1 MHRFCLSAPSRFTR
15 AASDPPPSE
24 SAKSHLLRNNFELE
38 PNPFEQSFSSI
49 RSSDTRS
56 TARDGVV
63 EEEDKKPA
71 RRARSQSPGA
81 KRTPSG
87 GAVLNRLPAV
97 SSIISPSVG
106 QPHDAHSFGWG
117 MDHSLR
123 SGPLSP
129 AMLHGPTSAS
139 NGGFGMSSYFDANSF
154 RTGLTPSGSG
164 SLSFAPQSP
173 NTAALFAMMT
183 NQGQT
188 PDVHGMT
195 SAGPHSGLVGMHQPG
210 RSERDMPNHF
220 DTGFG
225 AAMSTDKKDQSG
237 GLNGNRIGMSMP
249 ASTMSNGGQPL
260 AVSEAMPGLSMQPV
274 PKPFNAAQR
283 AVLQGQGTGAPRPF
297 GSQPLSQPGV
307 IHPSQVNG
315 FPNAPGQGNSNPLFL
330 LSQAAPELRNNGNE
344 DAVLAATALSALNG
358 SGSPYSATSPDNHI
372 PLNQGQGLRQASPPQ
387 PAPGPPR
394 AKRASAAQQAAAAAQ
409 AEASQASSTS
419 SGGRKRK
426 GAAAA
431 EDDYGDV
438 PPPAKVGRKKG
449 SKKAKVEEPPMSD
462 DGGEMDQDGT
472 GSATGS
478 GKFETEEEKRKNF
491 LERNRQGLSL
501 FRVAIRTC

>member
-1 MHRFCLSAPSRFTR
+1 MAHSVKTDTLVTAPSRFTR

-38 PNPFEQSFSSI
+38 PNPFEQSFSASSI

-71 RRARSQSPGA
+71 RRARSQSPST
-81 KRTPSG
+81 KTPG
-87 GAVLNRLPAV
+87 GGQVNRLPAV

-106 QPHDAHSFGWG
+106 QSHDAHSFGWG

-164 SLSFAPQSP
+164 GLSFAPQSP

-188 PDVHGMT
+188 PDAGGMT
-195 SAGPHSGLVGMHQPG
+195 SGTSHGGLVGMPQIG
-210 RSERDMPNHF
+210 RDMPNHF
-220 DTGFG
+220 ETGFG
-225 AAMSTDKKDQSG
+225 AALGDKKESN
-237 GLNGNRIGMSMP
+237 GLNRIGMSMP
-249 ASTMSNGGQPL
+249 ASAGGQQLP
-260 AVSEAMPGLSMQPV
+260 VSDALPGLSMQPV

-283 AVLQGQGTGAPRPF
+283 AVLQSQGQPGRPF
-297 GSQPLSQPGV
+297 IGAQPGV
-307 IHPSQVNG
+307 VHPSQING
-315 FPNAPGQGNSNPLFL
+315 FPAVSGPGNSNPLFL

-358 SGSPYSATSPDNHI
+358 GGSPFSATSPDNNNM
-372 PLNQGQGLRQASPPQ
+372 PLRQASPPQ

-409 AEASQASSTS
+409 AQAEASQASSTS

-426 GAAAA
+426 GAAN
-431 EDDYGDV
+431 DDFADV

-449 SKKAKVEEPPMSD
+449 SKKAKVEEPPASD
-462 DGGEMDQDGT
+462 DGGDMDQDGT

-491 LERNRQGLSL
+491 LERNRQGMSALH
-501 FRVAIRTC
+501 FRRPLANGDVQPH